1 MHGRSFHILF
11 VVTLIGIA
19 CSCQTSIQSL
29 GVHRSN
35 GQASSESSLDQ
46 FWKDFQAGL
55 ERNDVSE
62 ISRLTRFPLD
72 VDLAD
77 LEGFEGIGN
86 RDGFARHF
94 TTLFPAQAIRTLL
107 NEKPKS
113 RTPDD
118 LESWSIC
125 HNEPNKVSEMDW
137 SIMYFFS
144 RLADG
149 EIRMTAIHFA
159 G

>member
-1 MHGRSFHILF
+1 MRGCSFHILL

-19 CSCQTSIQSL
+19 CSCRTSTQPL
-29 GVHRSN
+29 GVDRSN
-35 GQASSESSLDQ
+35 RQASSERSLDQ
-46 FWKDFQAGL
+46 FWKDFQSGL

-77 LEGFEGIGN
+77 LNGFEGIGN
-86 RDGFARHF
+86 RDEFLRHF

-107 NEKPKS
+107 HEKPRS
-113 RTPDD
+113 RSPDQ

-125 HNEPNKVSEMDW
+125 HNEPNNVSEMEW
-137 SIMYFFS
+137 SIIYCFS
-144 RLADG
+144 RSADG